1 MVKTRV
7 RHTDVR
13 QRLYSGLCA
22 LGGLAI
28 AVASVVLV
36 WVLYG
41 LIAGVDPLL
50 EVGFYSLAVSV
61 LTLEATIAI
70 ALVVFRLQGR
80 REVQRQAERSRLA
93 AELISA
99 DLEIAFRY
107 LLLVPDGAGM
117 PGAAA
122 PLRGGF
128 DAHVADLKRILSADS
143 LRTLI
148 MVVSATQDPSLVDD
162 ERFVGGGLPDVALP
176 FVKEQLRPVAHTS
189 YASLL
194 KKVSDWRDLLSSET
208 FALMGELTQ
217 VCGGSLGAYRAD
229 RTIFADEAGT
239 PVIEFDPTTERY
251 RIHSGD
257 VLLCDGT
264 IAADCV
270 ARECPVRDGFA
281 RTPGYVGDV
290 REGRRHGA
298 GMSISKRDGHPIA
311 KGEWVEGELVSGVEF
326 DWIVAI
332 PEDISLDD
340 ANSDDMC
347 VECTWSKWIQLGNE
361 RFASSRIE
369 DIAREAALQH
379 LPSVDDECAAALN
392 GLKILYVA
400 DVKIEDGTEQLF
412 NIRKIEDELDI
423 TVTYQPELC
432 EPEKTRDS

>member
-1 MVKTRV
+1 MVKARA

-13 QRLYSGLCA
+13 QGLYSGLCA
-22 LGGLAI
+22 LGGLAL
-28 AVASVVLV
+28 AVVSVVLV

-41 LIAGVDPLL
+41 LIAGADPLL

-80 REVQRQAERSRLA
+80 RELQKQAERSRLA

-176 FVKEQLRPVAHTS
+176 FVKEQLHPVARTS

-194 KKVSDWRDLLSSET
+194 GKVGNWCDLLSDEA
-208 FALMGELTQ
+208 FVLVEELTQ
-217 VCGGSLGAYRAD
+217 ACGGSLGTYQAD
-229 RTIFADEAGT
+229 QTIFADEAGAA
-239 PVIEFDPTTERY
+239 VIEFDPTTERY

-257 VLLCDGT
+257 VLLCDGA
-264 IAADCV
+264 IDADRMV
-270 ARECPVRDGFA
+270 WECPVRDGFA

-298 GMSISKRDGHPIA
+298 GMSISKRDGHPVA
-311 KGEWVEGELVSGVEF
+311 EGEWVEGELVSGVEF

-340 ANSDDMC
+340 ANSDDVR

-361 RFASSRIE
+361 LFASSRIE
-369 DIAREAALQH
+369 DIAREVALQH
-379 LPSVDDECAAALN
+379 LPSAGDEYAAVHPRLPVQ
-392 GLKILYVA
+392 Y
-400 DVKIEDGTEQLF
+400 
-412 NIRKIEDELDI
+412 R
-423 TVTYQPELC
+423 
-432 EPEKTRDS
+432 

>member
-1 MVKTRV
+1 MVKARV

-22 LGGLAI
+22 LGGLAL

-41 LIAGVDPLL
+41 LIAGADPLL

-80 REVQRQAERSRLA
+80 REVQQQAERSRLV

-162 ERFVGGGLPDVALP
+162 ERSFGGGLPDVALP

-194 KKVSDWRDLLSSET
+194 EKVGDWRDLLSGEA
-208 FALMGELTQ
+208 FALVEELVQ
-217 VCGGSLGAYRAD
+217 ACGGSFGTYRAD
-229 RTIFADEAGT
+229 QAVFADEAGA
-239 PVIEFDPTTERY
+239 PVIEFDPATARY
-251 RIHSGD
+251 RIHSGG

-264 IAADCV
+264 IDADC
-270 ARECPVRDGFA
+270 ATWECPVCDGFV
-281 RTPGYVGDV
+281 RTSSYIGDV

-298 GMSISKRDGHPIA
+298 GMRISKRDGHPIA
-311 KGEWVEGELVSGVEF
+311 EGEWAEGELASGVEF

-340 ANSDDMC
+340 ANGDE
-347 VECTWSKWIQLGNE
+347 VRTECTWSKWIQLGNE
-361 RFASSRIE
+361 FFATSRIE
-369 DIAREAALQH
+369 GIAREAALQH
-379 LPSVDDECAAALN
+379 LPFVDDECAATLN

-400 DVKIEDGTEQLF
+400 DVRVEDETEQLF
-412 NIRKIEDELDI
+412 NIRKIEDEVDI
-423 TVTYQPELC
+423 AFRC
-432 EPEKTRDS
+432 